1 MLGKKIGGGEQS
13 SIKTEFV
20 IPTFTAKSSF
30 PPSKIYQQKFQE
42 TILDWMVLL
51 LLRDT
56 NHANLNLPPS
66 VSIVDRQVVVLKN
79 DLHCESS
86 VSTSRRESSRMAKND
101 EVCWYILVLT
111 WVYVMPW

>member
-42 TILDWMVLL
+42 TILVGLDGSFVAA
-51 LLRDT
+51 RY
-56 NHANLNLPPS
+56 
-66 VSIVDRQVVVLKN
+66 Q
-79 DLHCESS
+79 
-86 VSTSRRESSRMAKND
+86 SR
-101 EVCWYILVLT
+101 
-111 WVYVMPW
+111 